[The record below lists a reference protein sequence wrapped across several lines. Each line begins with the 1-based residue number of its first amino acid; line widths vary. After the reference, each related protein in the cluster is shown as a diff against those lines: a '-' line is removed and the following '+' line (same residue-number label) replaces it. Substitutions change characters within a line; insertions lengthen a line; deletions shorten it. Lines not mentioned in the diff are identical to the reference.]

1 MPIIGVIDSAK
12 SGNLYAAS
20 YESISTVTVGAG
32 GASSITFSSIP
43 STYTHLQLRLS
54 AREVTGGFDQM
65 YMRVNGDTG
74 ANYSKHNV
82 GGSGASGLVYG
93 GSASTS
99 SVSIGVIGGS
109 NQVAN
114 TFSVSVTDFLDYANT
129 SKYKTIR
136 ALSGIDSNGTGYNWF
151 ASGLW
156 QNTNAITS
164 INIFP
169 TGATDFA
176 QYSHFALYGIK
187 GVA

>member
-136 ALSGIDSNGTGYNWF
+136 ELGGCDNNGDGDIFFN
-151 ASGLW
+151 SGLW
-156 QNTNAITS
+156 QSTSAVNTLTFTVGGGTAFS
-164 INIFP
+164 
-169 TGATDFA
+169 
-176 QYSHFALYGIK
+176 QYTQFALYGIK
-187 GVA
+187 G